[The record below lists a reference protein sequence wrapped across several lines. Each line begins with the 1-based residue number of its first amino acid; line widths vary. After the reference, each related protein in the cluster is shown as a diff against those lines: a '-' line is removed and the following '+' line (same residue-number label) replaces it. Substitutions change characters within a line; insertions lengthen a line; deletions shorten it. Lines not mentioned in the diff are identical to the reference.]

1 MKIGVLKMTRT
12 SSDIVCKM
20 YPTTLGEVLLA
31 ANSQGLVGVWFDKQ
45 HHFPNTT
52 GWQGV
57 QAHGLLRETHAQI
70 EQYLNG
76 QRQRFDLPLALVS
89 CTPFQLRVWEALQAI
104 PYGQTTHYGHIAQ
117 QVGSPAAVR
126 AVGAAIG
133 RNPLI
138 MVIPCHRVLG
148 AKGALTGY
156 AGGLARK
163 HTLLALEAAH
173 T

>member
-1 MKIGVLKMTRT
+1 
-12 SSDIVCKM
+12 
-20 YPTTLGEVLLA
+20 
-31 ANSQGLVGVWFDKQ
+31 
-45 HHFPNTT
+45 
-52 GWQGV
+52 
-57 QAHGLLRETHAQI
+57 
-70 EQYLNG
+70 
-76 QRQRFDLPLALVS
+76 
-89 CTPFQLRVWEALQAI
+89 LQAI

-156 AGGLARK
+156 AGGLASK